1 MAIMEKFLLT
11 NKIAVVTGS
20 GRGIGRS
27 IALSYAEAGANVVV
41 AARRTEEINAV
52 AAEIHEKGR
61 KAIAV
66 KTDFLEVSEI
76 EDLADAAISEFGRV
90 DIWVNNVGGAAD
102 RTLRTLIETPEE
114 AWINQIDLNLKSA
127 WAGARAAN
135 RIFSAQDG
143 GVIINISS
151 ASADK
156 PAPNGGPYSAAK
168 RALDSLTLTLASEL
182 APKIRVAGI
191 ASGPIPTEVVQD
203 FMKLSEDE
211 LRESYKKII
220 PLGRIGEGEDIA
232 AAAIYLASPA
242 ASWITGITIP
252 VAGGL

>member
-11 NKIAVVTGS
+11 NKVAVVTGS

-27 IALSYAEAGANVVV
+27 IALAYAEAGANVVV
-41 AARRTEEINAV
+41 AARRTEEINKV
-52 AAEIHEKGR
+52 AEEIRAQGR
-61 KAIAV
+61 KALAV
-66 KTDFLEVSEI
+66 KTDFLEVDQI
-76 EDLADAAISEFGRV
+76 EKLADAAVSEFGRV
-90 DIWVNNVGGAAD
+90 DIWVNNVGGASD
-102 RTLRTLIETPEE
+102 RTLRPLIETPNE
-114 AWINQIDLNLKSA
+114 AWVNQIDLNLKSA

-135 RIFSAQDG
+135 RIFNDQEQ

-211 LRESYKKII
+211 LRESYRNVI
-220 PLGRIGEGEDIA
+220 PLGRIGEGDDIA
-232 AAAIYLASPA
+232 TAAIYLASPA
-242 ASWITGITIP
+242 ASWITGVTIP

>member
-1 MAIMEKFLLT
+1 MAMMENFLLT
-11 NKIAVVTGS
+11 DKIAVVTGS

-27 IALSYAEAGANVVV
+27 IALGYAEAGANVVV
-41 AARRTEEINAV
+41 AARRVEEINAV
-52 AAEIHEKGR
+52 AAEIREKGR

-66 KTDFLEVSEI
+66 KTNFLEVSEI
-76 EDLADAAISEFGRV
+76 ENLADAAIAEFGRV

-102 RTLRTLIETPEE
+102 RTLRTLLETPEE
-114 AWINQIDLNLKSA
+114 AWGNQIDLNLKSA

-135 RIFSAQDG
+135 RVFNAHDG

-203 FMKLSEDE
+203 FMKLSED
-211 LRESYKKII
+211 
-220 PLGRIGEGEDIA
+220 
-232 AAAIYLASPA
+232 
-242 ASWITGITIP
+242 
-252 VAGGL
+252 